1 MHDALFNFAEE
12 SNAIEGIHD
21 ITASS
26 VMAERLEVLLYKP
39 VLTMEDVI
47 SFAKMCGGE
56 LRDKVGMDVRVGAH
70 IPPPGGAE
78 IQPRLEKLLSRADA
92 GIDPYH
98 VHCKFETLH
107 PFTDGNGRTGRMLW
121 AWMMIDQSDYD
132 LSLKFLHKFYYQT
145 LDHYRK

>member
-1 MHDALFNFAEE
+1 
-12 SNAIEGIHD
+12 
-21 ITASS
+21 
-26 VMAERLEVLLYKP
+26 
-39 VLTMEDVI
+39 MEDVI

-78 IQPRLEKLLSRADA
+78 IQPRVEKLLSRADA
-92 GIDPYH
+92 GIDPYP